1 MTKSIEEILKELKN
15 KRSTVFSFNLS
26 IDEVKELEKHRVK
39 FAHEVGKF
47 LGSARMDICMGGL
60 SKIIVKLLVNKNI
73 FKFGGNYEL

>member
-39 FAHEVGKF
+39 FSHEVGKI
-47 LGSARMDICMGGL
+47 LGSARIDMLEG
-60 SKIIVKLLVNKNI
+60 K
-73 FKFGGNYEL
+73 GNYYKTLKITKIKD